1 MAEIKE
7 IEFNI
12 QRGLSKELF
21 PAELNGEINPN
32 IIIEDGCWY
41 LCTDTAELFL
51 GVAAGDTV
59 TLKRINADIDQ
70 GESIDPEVFEALR
83 AEVNAVK
90 ASLAEYAKKS
100 DIPTDY
106 VTKATLG
113 DYALKS
119 DVTGKADIDHTHE
132 EYADKEHT
140 HDEYITG
147 QTLTNYYNKEEVN
160 ELIPSL
166 DGYAK
171 TSDIPSLEGYATKDF
186 VTGEIDKIEIPEE
199 YNDAELRNLIST
211 KAASDHT
218 HEEYS
223 LTDHTHSDYLTE
235 QSLDGY
241 ATEQFVT
248 EAIETHEGI
257 AKKEEVLEVKTQLE
271 TEVLPKVET
280 VDELRTWVE
289 NKEYLQDIDLD
300 GYATEEFVVDAIKDI
315 AIPESEIYKVDFNAP
330 DFAAATDAYNNGKF
344 LVLTNAAPDAN
355 GYAVMNYVRDD
366 MITFTKFLTSRSEVY
381 GAFNTYYL
389 HSDNTW
395 EVSKEVKLNKVE
407 ANVNDEIAGELN
419 SIKIGK
425 EVYSIPSTNGL
436 ATEEFVRNE
445 IANIEHPTIDTSNL
459 VTTETL
465 SGLLATKAD
474 KVLFTTA
481 KYVKKPI
488 GDFTENENVGGLDLA
503 TLFAKL
509 LGLSD
514 TPTENPDTP
523 DTPDESKS
531 IIENI
536 IANEI
541 PMYSIKDYT
550 VSEVPYQ
557 LHTYDDTTKND
568 PITTSG
574 FYQVLDESGSIVE
587 AGYQDVTVIKDDVY
601 YIIALPKFID
611 YNTMITLQ
619 TYDDLNNV
627 WTALDDSGKLVMTND
642 QDYIRSICAE
652 EPQMYLDDVD
662 TNEYTLW
669 MCEEPPTGSHYRFV
683 INE

>member
-59 TLKRINADIDQ
+59 TLKRINADTDQ

-119 DVTGKADIDHTHE
+119 DITGKADIDHTHE

-147 QTLTNYYNKEEVN
+147 QTLTNYYNKEEVT

-186 VTGEIDKIEIPEE
+186 VTGEIDKIEIPEA
-199 YNDAELRNLIST
+199 YNDSELRALVNS

-300 GYATEEFVVDAIKDI
+300 GYATEEFVVDAINDI

-330 DFAAATDAYNNGKF
+330 DFAAATDAYKNGKF

-407 ANVNDEIAGELN
+407 ANVEGEIAGELS
-419 SIKIGK
+419 SIRIGR

-465 SGLLATKAD
+465 SCLLATKAD

-514 TPTENPDTP
+514 TPTENPDA
-523 DTPDESKS
+523 PDEPKS
-531 IIENI
+531 LVEKI

-541 PMYSIKDYT
+541 PMFSITQEGTLAEASFKLIAGNAEPT
-550 VSEVPYQ
+550 E
-557 LHTYDDTTKND
+557 
-568 PITTSG
+568 SG
-574 FYQVLDESGSIVE
+574 FYVIKDAQGNIVE
-587 AGYQDVTVIKDDVY
+587 AGYQDLQVNNDEMY
-601 YIIALPKFID
+601 YVIALPKEVD
-611 YNTMITLQ
+611 YNTMVEVETYDLDDKTWNEATITL
-619 TYDDLNNV
+619 TSD
-627 WTALDDSGKLVMTND
+627 
-642 QDYIRSICAE
+642 
-652 EPQMYLDDVD
+652 PD
-662 TNEYTLW
+662 TVSAC
-669 MCEEPPTGSHYRFV
+669 CEEVGIDISHINTDKYTVWVQEDICTGSIIRYR
-683 INE
+683 IIEEA